1 MKMEE
6 PSYKLNKKPVN
17 YLIHGQPM
25 NYEFHFPY
33 ALFVIVYYKQLY
45 KSSKKWI
52 YDNSKNWLINWF
64 YNWIYVWRNRWYD
77 FFKNFRISSNRG
89 EYKGFTNAYNK
100 DMYFICIGFHLGIVK
115 KKFEIN
121 YLDIIPPAINVNK
134 PLFILKNEASKL
146 NFTMPK
152 IKTLPKE
159 EPKLDIAINIVRPKL
174 DINKETIFADY
185 ETYKTDNYETINNKI
200 YGRK

>member
-1 MKMEE
+1 
-6 PSYKLNKKPVN
+6 
-17 YLIHGQPM
+17 
-25 NYEFHFPY
+25 
-33 ALFVIVYYKQLY
+33 
-45 KSSKKWI
+45 
-52 YDNSKNWLINWF
+52 
-64 YNWIYVWRNRWYD
+64 
-77 FFKNFRISSNRG
+77 
-89 EYKGFTNAYNK
+89 
-100 DMYFICIGFHLGIVK
+100 MYFICVGLHLGIVK
-115 KKFEIN
+115 KRFEIN
-121 YLDIIPPAINVNK
+121 YVDVISPVINVNK

-185 ETYKTDNYETINNKI
+185 ETYKTETYKTINNKI

>member
-25 NYEFHFPY
+25 NYEFYFPY

-45 KSSKKWI
+45 K
-52 YDNSKNWLINWF
+52 
-64 YNWIYVWRNRWYD
+64 WYA
-77 FFKNFRISSNRG
+77 FFKNFRILSNRG
-89 EYKGFTNAYNK
+89 EYKGYTNAYNK
-100 DMYFICIGFHLGIVK
+100 DMYFICVGLYLGIVK

-134 PLFILKNEASKL
+134 PLFILKNDASKL
-146 NFTMPK
+146 KFTMPK
-152 IKTLPKE
+152 IKTLPKK
-159 EPKLDIAINIVRPKL
+159 EPKLDVTINLVRPKL
-174 DINKETIFADY
+174 DINKEIIFADY
-185 ETYKTDNYETINNKI
+185 ETYKTENYETINNKI